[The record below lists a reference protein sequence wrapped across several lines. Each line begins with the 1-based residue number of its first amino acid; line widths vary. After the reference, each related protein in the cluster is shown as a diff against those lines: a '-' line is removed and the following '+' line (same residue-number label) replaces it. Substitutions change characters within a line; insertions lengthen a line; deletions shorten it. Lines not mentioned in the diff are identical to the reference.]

1 MSRFN
6 AKSLSKYAESM
17 LDNVFNDK
25 ENQGQVIQ
33 QSPVW
38 IKSTLIGLMGS
49 SIFAVGWLS
58 IAKTDEIVRVNG
70 NLEPLGSVKDVQ
82 MPVGGIASEIL
93 VKDGEEVKAGQIV
106 MRLDAETT
114 SQRLHS
120 LKESQALKRTQLS
133 LKKTELDNYLL
144 INDEEVK
151 SLTKSYELQ
160 KDILNRLSILN
171 LEGAAS
177 KLQLLEQ
184 ENNLVQANGRLNQ
197 TKIDRFRQRAIL
209 SQQIQQLK
217 TELEEIEARITET
230 AVNLR
235 YQELRSPV
243 DGIVFNLQP
252 RGKGYVAQSTET
264 VMKIVPHETLEASI
278 EIPSRQIGFVKVGM
292 PADLSIDS
300 FPAAEFGVLKGIV
313 SSIGSDALPPSQL
326 ENRPDYRYPATV
338 TLSNQRLRLKD
349 GSYLPLQVGMSL
361 TSNIKLR
368 KVSYLQ
374 LLLGTFQ
381 EKADSLREL

>member
-33 QSPVW
+33 QSPFW

-184 ENNLVQANGRLNQ
+184 ENNLVQENGRLSQ
-197 TKIDRFRQRAIL
+197 TKIDRFRQKAIL